1 MAWRKNLRIVLVR
14 SRNSLNIGAA
24 ARAMFNFGFSDLWL
38 VEPFDAAF
46 RKARSAVGAAEV
58 LRGAR
63 VTGDLAEALGEASLI
78 VGASGVEGRAQRQ
91 VRRALPDAGH
101 ALRTHLE
108 DRPAALVFGSEKS
121 GLTNRHLSH
130 CDWVLNIPTADNC
143 PSMNLGQA
151 VALCCYEIARVA
163 RAVPELKTP
172 ASISAGERHRIL
184 EMLLPVLEK
193 SGFILPAHRL
203 SQLLKVR
210 RWIGRLRLAPAD
222 ARLLM
227 GMLRQIGW
235 KLEQDK

>member
-1 MAWRKNLRIVLVR
+1 MAWQQNLRVVLVR

-38 VEPFDAAF
+38 VEPYDKAF
-46 RKARSAVGAAEV
+46 RKARSAVGATKV
-58 LRGAR
+58 LRDAR
-63 VTGDLAEALGEASLI
+63 VTSDLAEALGEASLI
-78 VGASGVEGRAQRQ
+78 VGASGVEGRVQRQ
-91 VRRALPDAGH
+91 VQRTLPDAGH

-121 GLTNRHLSH
+121 GLSNEQLSH
-130 CDWVLNIPTADNC
+130 CDWILNIPTQADC

-163 RAVPELKTP
+163 RPVPRLRTP
-172 ASISAGERHRIL
+172 ASVSADERDRIL
-184 EMLLPVLEK
+184 GMLMPVLEE
-193 SGFILPAHRL
+193 SGFILRGHRP

-222 ARLLM
+222 SRLLM

-235 KLEQDK
+235 RLGQGK